1 MIIIKFLLVALSLI
15 SIVNGQCQSSITTVK
30 GLKAPSGQLCSGQ
43 LIFED
48 NFDVLDNTN
57 WFYENTMGKDD
68 LIFKN

>member
-1 MIIIKFLLVALSLI
+1 MIILKFLCVTLSLI
-15 SIVNGQCQSSITTVK
+15 GIVNGQCQSSITTVK

-57 WFYENTMGKDD
+57 WFYENTMGKNY